1 MDKSK
6 EIFSEY
12 SDIVTVDEVMKMLRL
27 GKNTVYKLLKDDEI
41 MNVKVGARYVIPK
54 PPLPITPPI
63 LYRPLRIL
71 PKGSASGSWAGLPGT
86 KPQYGQGVSFVSEKQ
101 FSHKYLLLS
110 CIIDV
115 PPVH

>member
-41 MNVKVGARYVIPK
+41 MNVKVGTRYVIPK
-54 PPLPITPPI
+54 QSVIE
-63 LYRPLRIL
+63 
-71 PKGSASGSWAGLPGT
+71 
-86 KPQYGQGVSFVSEKQ
+86 FVSITNRK
-101 FSHKYLLLS
+101 S
-110 CIIDV
+110 
-115 PPVH
+115 

>member
-41 MNVKVGARYVIPK
+41 GRAHV
-54 PPLPITPPI
+54 
-63 LYRPLRIL
+63 
-71 PKGSASGSWAGLPGT
+71 
-86 KPQYGQGVSFVSEKQ
+86 
-101 FSHKYLLLS
+101 
-110 CIIDV
+110 
-115 PPVH
+115 

>member
-41 MNVKVGARYVIPK
+41 MYVKVGARYIIPK
-54 PPLPITPPI
+54 QSVIE
-63 LYRPLRIL
+63 
-71 PKGSASGSWAGLPGT
+71 
-86 KPQYGQGVSFVSEKQ
+86 FVSTTNRK
-101 FSHKYLLLS
+101 S
-110 CIIDV
+110 
-115 PPVH
+115 

>member
-41 MNVKVGARYVIPK
+41 MNVKVGARYIIPK
-54 PPLPITPPI
+54 QSVI
-63 LYRPLRIL
+63 
-71 PKGSASGSWAGLPGT
+71 A
-86 KPQYGQGVSFVSEKQ
+86 FVSTTNRK
-101 FSHKYLLLS
+101 S
-110 CIIDV
+110 
-115 PPVH
+115 

>member
-41 MNVKVGARYVIPK
+41 MNVKVGARYVIQK
-54 PPLPITPPI
+54 QSVIE
-63 LYRPLRIL
+63 
-71 PKGSASGSWAGLPGT
+71 
-86 KPQYGQGVSFVSEKQ
+86 FVSTTNRK
-101 FSHKYLLLS
+101 S
-110 CIIDV
+110 
-115 PPVH
+115 